1 MNVPTV
7 LEQPALPVELSA
19 TLELTADFA
28 RRHRRRKAAYGAIV
42 RIGVKPIALGS
53 PPLTKCSQALLGNG
67 KWDSIE
73 N

>member
-28 RRHRRRKAAYGAIV
+28 RRHRRRKAAYGSDCPNRREAH
-42 RIGVKPIALGS
+42 
-53 PPLTKCSQALLGNG
+53 CSRLAATY
-67 KWDSIE
+67 
-73 N
+73 